1 MSDRVVSIEDIAK
14 IAGVS
19 HSTVSRA
26 LRNSPLIS
34 LVTRQRIQELARE
47 MNYIPNAIAQSLQM
61 QRSNSIGLVVTSVAD
76 PFFGE
81 VVRGVEEEA
90 QKANLSVLLT
100 ASHNDPA
107 RELAAIDTFHH
118 RRVDGIIIADSRL
131 SNIPREQ
138 AANMRIPTILINSQ
152 AEEQNEAFNLV
163 TTEDSLGAQLAVE
176 HLIDLGHRRIGYLGV
191 GNRPRSN
198 SLRLLGYRTALKTAG
213 ITPQENWVVMAGAG
227 NERHEDDA
235 NVGQELLPSLLTA
248 GVTAIFCHNDM
259 LAVGALVACRNLGVK
274 VPDDLSLVGFDDI
287 ALGKFVTPPLTTMHQ
302 PMFELGQNA
311 MHMLLD
317 LLEHRKVENKLLKP
331 HLVIRET
338 SAIPG
343 AENQVG

>member
-1 MSDRVVSIEDIAK
+1 MNERAVSIEDIAK

-100 ASHNDPA
+100 ASHNDPE
-107 RELAAIDTFHH
+107 REFAAIETFHH
-118 RRVDGIIIADSRL
+118 RRVDGIIVADSRL
-131 SNIPREQ
+131 SNLAKEQ
-138 AANMRIPTILINSQ
+138 PATLKVPTILINSQ
-152 AEEQNEAFNLV
+152 AEEQTDSFNFV
-163 TTEDSLGAQLAVE
+163 TSEDELGARLAVE
-176 HLIDLGHRRIGYLGV
+176 HLLDLGHRRIGYLGV
-191 GNRPRSN
+191 GYRPRSN
-198 SLRLLGYRTALKTAG
+198 NLRSQSYRNTIERAG
-213 ITPQENWVVMAGAG
+213 ITPPDDWLVMAAPGH
-227 NERHEDDA
+227 ERHEADA
-235 NVGQELLPSLLTA
+235 SVGQELLPRLLA
-248 GVTAIFCHNDM
+248 AHVTAIYCYNDM
-259 LAVGALVACRNLGVK
+259 LAIGALMACRDLGVK
-274 VPDDLSLVGFDDI
+274 VPEDLSLVGFDDI
-287 ALGKFVTPPLTTMHQ
+287 ALAKFVTPPLTTIHQ
-302 PMFELGQNA
+302 PMYELGQNA

-317 LLEHRKVENKLLKP
+317 LLDRREVHNKLLKP
-331 HLVIRET
+331 YLVVREST
-338 SAIPG
+338 AAPKRKRTPD
-343 AENQVG
+343 

>member
-1 MSDRVVSIEDIAK
+1 MSERAVSIEDIAK

-34 LVTRQRIQELARE
+34 EVTRLRIQELARE
-47 MNYIPNAIAQSLQM
+47 LNYIPNAIAQSLQM

-100 ASHNDPA
+100 ASHNDPD
-107 RELAAIDTFHH
+107 RELAAIETFQH
-118 RRVDGIIIADSRL
+118 RRVDGIIVADSRL
-131 SNIPREQ
+131 DNGSKDQQP
-138 AANMRIPTILINSQ
+138 AVRIPTILINSQ
-152 AEEQNEAFNLV
+152 SEEQNNAYNFV

-176 HLIDLGHRRIGYLGV
+176 HLIDLGHTRIGYLGV
-191 GNRPRSN
+191 GYRPRSN
-198 SLRLLGYRTALKTAG
+198 TLRLQGYRNALNEAG
-213 ITPQENWVVMAGAG
+213 ITPADNWMVMAAAG
-227 NERHEDDA
+227 HQRHEADA
-235 NVGQELLPSLLTA
+235 SVGQSLLPQLLTA
-248 GVTAIFCHNDM
+248 GVTAIFCCNDM
-259 LAVGALVACRNLGVK
+259 LAVGAMVACRELGVR
-274 VPDDLSLVGFDDI
+274 VPDDLSVVGFDDI
-287 ALGKFVTPPLTTMHQ
+287 DLGKYVTPPLTTIHQ

-317 LLEHRKVENKLLKP
+317 LLDHREVKNKLLKP
-331 HLVIRET
+331 YLVIRE
-338 SAIPG
+338 SSDVP
-343 AENQVG
+343 NPVN